1 LTLKYKSLSP
11 FLYFNLIIHCVLA
24 GLNVTLF
31 STKKYLLF
39 YQERQ
44 VFMVQDYA
52 IQTVNLTKT
61 FKSKALGNHSSFFN
75 RKTINVNAVDNLNL
89 EVKRGELFGL
99 LGPNGAGKTTLVK
112 MLCTLLP
119 PDGGT
124 ALINGYDIAKQQ
136 MQVKRSLGTLFSVGE
151 RGFFWRLNGYRNL
164 EFYASIYNVPRSKR
178 QERIVEVLRL
188 VGLENSS
195 MQLYQ
200 KYSGGMKRK
209 LALARTLLPDP
220 PVILLDEPTTGL
232 DVISSRNIRDFAK
245 RTVEESGKTILYT
258 THYIEEAAQIC
269 NRIGI
274 LKQGKIIVV
283 DTPDALRN
291 RVKKIE
297 AIYLTLE
304 QVSLEQ
310 IDNLRHLDGVIEINE
325 ETEASLLPN
334 QRGLTVHLQSIEW
347 LPLVFDFLNKEK
359 VKLVDFKRQEP
370 TLEDA
375 FIELTKSA

>member
-1 LTLKYKSLSP
+1 
-11 FLYFNLIIHCVLA
+11 
-24 GLNVTLF
+24 
-31 STKKYLLF
+31 
-39 YQERQ
+39 
-44 VFMVQDYA
+44 
-52 IQTVNLTKT
+52 
-61 FKSKALGNHSSFFN
+61 
-75 RKTINVNAVDNLNL
+75 
-89 EVKRGELFGL
+89 
-99 LGPNGAGKTTLVK
+99 
-112 MLCTLLP
+112 
-119 PDGGT
+119 
-124 ALINGYDIAKQQ
+124 

-164 EFYASIYNVPRSKR
+164 EFFASIYNVPRSKR
-178 QERIVEVLRL
+178 QARITEVLRL

-232 DVISSRNIRDFAK
+232 DVMSARNIRDFAK

-269 NRIGI
+269 DRIGI

-283 DTPDALRN
+283 DTPDALRA

-297 AIYLTLE
+297 VVYLTME
-304 QVSLEQ
+304 KVSPEQ
-310 IDNLRHLDGVIEINE
+310 IDNLRHLEGVIEINE
-325 ETEASLLPN
+325 ETEAILLPN
-334 QRGLTVHLQSIEW
+334 QIGLNVQLQSIER
-347 LPLVFDFLNKEK
+347 LPQVFDFLYKEK